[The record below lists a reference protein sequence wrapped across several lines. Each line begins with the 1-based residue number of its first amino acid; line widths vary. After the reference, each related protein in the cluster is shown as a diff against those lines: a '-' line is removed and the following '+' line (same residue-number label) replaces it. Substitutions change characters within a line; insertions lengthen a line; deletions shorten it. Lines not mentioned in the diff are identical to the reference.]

1 MSKSQLTRTELV
13 AALQRILSGKAQ
25 RISPD
30 RKLTVKAVEEEAGLG
45 NGSAYYYPDIV
56 QDIKQAANKKSHSM
70 LAANKDVEKLSDL
83 KLKLQHEIRLKE
95 QYRTELINIKARLAL
110 MASQHNQQSIIIQQ
124 YKEQMLS
131 LDIGN
136 ISHPSSTPS
145 KKRSPT

>member
-1 MSKSQLTRTELV
+1 MSKSQLTRTELA

-70 LAANKDVEKLSDL
+70 LAANKDVDKLSDL
-83 KLKLQHEIRLKE
+83 KLKLRHEIRLKE
-95 QYRTELINIKARLAL
+95 QYRTELINMKARLAL

-124 YKEQMLS
+124 YNDLNFA
-131 LDIGN
+131 LNIGI
-136 ISHPSSTPS
+136 ISPPSSARPI
-145 KKRSPT
+145 KK